1 MVLETISTAHL
12 VRDGVAIVLIALTT
26 AALAR
31 STHIA
36 LGWASVTAILRAMLQ
51 LAVIALALRGILSA
65 PGTVAI
71 FVAVML
77 ATASW
82 TAGGRVGELW
92 QGRRAA
98 TLGVLT
104 GSSVAVTLVF
114 LLQLVP
120 FGVRYIVAIGGIV
133 IGNAM
138 SAATLAGRNFLR
150 SARARHGEVEGWLA
164 LGAPPPRAVQDI
176 VRDSVRESLLAN
188 LDQTRATGLVTL
200 PGAFV
205 GALFGGL
212 DPVAAAVFQL
222 TVLSAVALAML
233 ISALVVTHWVAQ
245 APILP
250 APTA

>member
-1 MVLETISTAHL
+1 MLLLTISMADL
-12 VRDGVAIVLIALTT
+12 IRDGLAIILIALTT

-31 STHIA
+31 LTHVA
-36 LGWASVTAILRAMLQ
+36 LGWASVTAILRAILQ
-51 LAVIALALRGILSA
+51 LAVIALALRGILSHPA
-65 PGTVAI
+65 TVGI
-71 FVAVML
+71 FVVVML

-82 TAGGRVGELW
+82 TAGGRVGEVW

-98 TLGVLT
+98 TLGVLA

-114 LLQLVP
+114 LLHLVP
-120 FGVRYIVAIGGIV
+120 FGARYLVAVGGIV

-138 SAATLAGRNFLR
+138 SAATLAGRNYLR
-150 SARARHGEVEGWLA
+150 SVRARHDEVEGWLA
-164 LGAPPPRAVQDI
+164 LGAPPARAVQEI

-212 DPVAAAVFQL
+212 DPISAAVFQL

-233 ISALVVTHWVAQ
+233 ISALVVTHWVAR
-245 APILP
+245 APVLP
-250 APTA
+250 APAS

>member
-1 MVLETISTAHL
+1 MIIESISAANL
-12 VRDGVAIVLIALTT
+12 IRDGIAVVLIALTT
-26 AALAR
+26 AAIAR
-31 STHIA
+31 LTHIA

-51 LAVIALALRGILSA
+51 LAVIALALRGILSQPA
-65 PGTVAI
+65 TVVI
-71 FVAVML
+71 FVLVML
-77 ATASW
+77 STASW

-92 QGRRAA
+92 HGRRAA
-98 TLGVLT
+98 TLGVLV

-114 LLQLVP
+114 VLQLVP
-120 FGVRYIVAIGGIV
+120 FGVRYIVAVGGIV

-150 SARARHGEVEGWLA
+150 SARARHGEIEGWLA
-164 LGAPPPRAVQDI
+164 LGASPPRAVQEI
-176 VRDSVRESLLAN
+176 VRDSVREALLPN

-212 DPVAAAVFQL
+212 DPIAAAVFQL

-233 ISALVVTHWVAQ
+233 ISALVVTHVVAQ
-245 APILP
+245 APVLP
-250 APTA
+250 APQA

>member
-12 VRDGVAIVLIALTT
+12 ARDGAAVVLIALTT
-26 AALAR
+26 AGLAR
-31 STHIA
+31 FTHIA

-51 LAVIALALRGILSA
+51 LAIIALALRGILSY
-65 PGTVAI
+65 PGTVAL
-71 FVAVML
+71 FVLLML

-82 TAGGRVGELW
+82 TAGGRIKELW

-98 TLGVLT
+98 TMGVLA
-104 GSSVAVTLVF
+104 GSAAAISLVF
-114 LLQLVP
+114 VLQLVP
-120 FGVRYIVAIGGIV
+120 FGVRYVVAIGGIV
-133 IGNAM
+133 IGNSM

-150 SARARHGEVEGWLA
+150 SARARHGEIEGWLA
-164 LGAPPPRAVQDI
+164 LGATSPRAVQEI

-233 ISALVVTHWVAQ
+233 VSALVVTHWVAQ
-245 APILP
+245 APVLP
-250 APTA
+250 EPLA

>member
-1 MVLETISTAHL
+1 MILATISTPHL
-12 VRDGVAIVLIALTT
+12 IRDGVAIVIIAMIT
-26 AALAR
+26 AIVAKA
-31 STHIA
+31 THIA
-36 LGWASVTAILRAMLQ
+36 LGWASVTAILRAMVQ
-51 LAVIALALRGILSA
+51 LAVIALALRGILSH
-65 PGTVAI
+65 PWTVVV
-71 FVAVML
+71 FVVLML

-98 TLGVLT
+98 TFGVLS
-104 GSSVAVTLVF
+104 GAFVAVTAVF

-120 FGVRYIVAIGGIV
+120 FGVRYLVAVGGIV

-150 SARARHGEVEGWLA
+150 SARARHGEIEGWLA
-164 LGAPPPRAVQDI
+164 LGATPPRAVQDI
-176 VRDSVRESLLAN
+176 VRDSVREALLAN

-233 ISALVVTHWVAQ
+233 ISALVVTHWVAR
-245 APILP
+245 APVLP
-250 APTA
+250 EPTS

>member
-1 MVLETISTAHL
+1 MILETISAAHL
-12 VRDGVAIVLIALTT
+12 TRDGVAIVLIALTT

-31 STHIA
+31 ATHIA

-65 PGTVAI
+65 PGTVVL
-71 FVAVML
+71 FVILML

-82 TAGGRVGELW
+82 TAGGRVHELW

-98 TLGVLT
+98 TLGVLV

-120 FGVRYIVAIGGIV
+120 FGARYIVAIGGIV
-133 IGNAM
+133 IGNSM

-150 SARARHGEVEGWLA
+150 SARARQGEIEGWLA
-164 LGAPPPRAVQDI
+164 LGATPPRAVQDI

-233 ISALVVTHWVAQ
+233 ISALVVTHWVAN
-245 APILP
+245 APVLP
-250 APTA
+250 APAA

>member
-1 MVLETISTAHL
+1 MIPETISAAHL
-12 VRDGVAIVLIALTT
+12 IREGVAIVLIAVTT

-31 STHIA
+31 LTHIA
-36 LGWASVTAILRAMLQ
+36 LGWASVTAILRAILQ
-51 LAVIALALRGILSA
+51 LAVIALALRGILAA
-65 PGTVAI
+65 PATVVLFAL
-71 FVAVML
+71 VML
-77 ATASW
+77 ATASL

-98 TLGVLT
+98 TLGVVT

-120 FGVRYIVAIGGIV
+120 FGARYIVAIGGIV
-133 IGNAM
+133 IGNSM

-150 SARARHGEVEGWLA
+150 SARARQGEIEGWLA

-188 LDQTRATGLVTL
+188 LDQTRATGMVTL

-245 APILP
+245 ARILP
-250 APTA
+250 VPGE

>member
-1 MVLETISTAHL
+1 MIVETLSTATL
-12 VRDGVAIVLIALTT
+12 IRDGVAIVLIALTT
-26 AALAR
+26 AALAKVTR
-31 STHIA
+31 IA
-36 LGWASVTAILRAMLQ
+36 LGWASVTAILRAMVQ
-51 LAVIALALRGILSA
+51 LAVIALALRGILSQ
-65 PGTVAI
+65 PGTVVL
-71 FVAVML
+71 FVLLML

-98 TLGVLT
+98 TLGVLV

-114 LLQLVP
+114 ALQLVP

-133 IGNAM
+133 IGNSM

-150 SARARHGEVEGWLA
+150 SARARHGEIEGWLA
-164 LGAPPPRAVQDI
+164 LGATPPRAVQEI
-176 VRDSVRESLLAN
+176 VRDSVHESLLAN

-212 DPVAAAVFQL
+212 DPVSAAVFQL

-233 ISALVVTHWVAQ
+233 ISALVVTHWVAR

>member
-1 MVLETISTAHL
+1 MLLVALSTADL
-12 VRDGVAIVLIALTT
+12 VRDGLAIILIALTT

-31 STHIA
+31 ATHIA

-51 LAVIALALRGILSA
+51 LAVIALALRGILSHPA
-65 PGTVAI
+65 TVVI
-71 FVAVML
+71 FVVVML
-77 ATASW
+77 TTASW

-98 TLGVLT
+98 TLGVLA
-104 GSSVAVTLVF
+104 GSSVAVTAVF
-114 LLQLVP
+114 LLHLVP
-120 FGVRYIVAIGGIV
+120 FGARYLVAVGGIV

-138 SAATLAGRNFLR
+138 SAATLAGRNYLR
-150 SARARHGEVEGWLA
+150 SVRARHGEVEGWLA
-164 LGAPPPRAVQDI
+164 LGAAPSRAVQDI

-212 DPVAAAVFQL
+212 DPVSAAVFQL

-233 ISALVVTHWVAQ
+233 LSALVVTHWVAR
-245 APILP
+245 ASVLP
-250 APTA
+250 EPAG